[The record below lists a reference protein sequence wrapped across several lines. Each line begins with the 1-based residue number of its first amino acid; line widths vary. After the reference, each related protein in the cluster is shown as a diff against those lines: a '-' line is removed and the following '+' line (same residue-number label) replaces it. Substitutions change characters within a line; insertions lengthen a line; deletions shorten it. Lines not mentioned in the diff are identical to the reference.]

1 MLFINRLKGIKME
14 YFEIYDDVTNKTLH
28 IKAENLESAEG
39 IANTLDWETEQ
50 DGAFIDVTDD
60 IDNYVE

>member
-1 MLFINRLKGIKME
+1 ME
-14 YFEIYDDVTNKTLH
+14 YFDIYDDETNKTLH

-39 IANTLDWETEQ
+39 IADTLDWEHVK
-50 DGAFIDVTDD
+50 DGAFIDVTND

>member
-1 MLFINRLKGIKME
+1 MK

-39 IANTLDWETEQ
+39 VADTLDWDSEQ
-50 DGAFIDVTDD
+50 DGTFVDVTDA